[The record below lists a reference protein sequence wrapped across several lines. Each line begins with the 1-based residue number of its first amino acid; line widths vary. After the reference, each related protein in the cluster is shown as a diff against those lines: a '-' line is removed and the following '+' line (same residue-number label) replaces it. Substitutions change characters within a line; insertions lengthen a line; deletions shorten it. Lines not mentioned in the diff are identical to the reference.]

1 MDVGLEHIGEEAM
14 SDDGDEKPRYL
25 THQDPIWRDKANY
38 ILMAHVE
45 DDLEQLWTQ
54 EISESTF
61 MICCIPF
68 FIYDVALGD
77 IVEAVNNRVTRV
89 IERSGRYVFRVWL
102 SPEGELEIVKIVQRL
117 YEHGALVE
125 RSSRRMFAI
134 DASNEAVA
142 TEIRQV
148 LEKMQAEGLF
158 EYETGWL

>member
-1 MDVGLEHIGEEAM
+1 
-14 SDDGDEKPRYL
+14 
-25 THQDPIWRDKANY
+25 
-38 ILMAHVE
+38 
-45 DDLEQLWTQ
+45 
-54 EISESTF
+54 
-61 MICCIPF
+61 
-68 FIYDVALGD
+68 
-77 IVEAVNNRVTRV
+77 
-89 IERSGRYVFRVWL
+89 VWL
-102 SPEGELEIVKIVQRL
+102 SPEGELEIVKIVQTL